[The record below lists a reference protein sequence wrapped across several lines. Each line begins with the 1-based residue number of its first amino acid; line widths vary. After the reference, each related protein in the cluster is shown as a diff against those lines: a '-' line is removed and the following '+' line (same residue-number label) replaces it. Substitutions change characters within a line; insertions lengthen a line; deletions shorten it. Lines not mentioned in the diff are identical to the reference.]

1 MVEIAE
7 RNFPLRKGDT
17 LQGNQGQILGAHN
30 CQARLSGGSLKQ
42 VVRVHPALVAFQGK
56 GWVAGASG
64 EEIITASE
72 AGS

>member
-30 CQARLSGGSLKQ
+30 RQARLSGGSLKQ
-42 VVRVHPALVAFQGK
+42 VVRVHPAPVAFEGK
-56 GWVAGASG
+56 RWVAGASG